1 MGGLMIAELAPAG
14 VSEVMPPPVH
24 FGGLFLERHGGLGN
38 RGGTYPFRNGVASK
52 AGRMIVAKL
61 ECGAFAPVTIRRR
74 DIAGGNGGNITPRP
88 ATPSPG
94 GEWGY

>member
-1 MGGLMIAELAPAG
+1 MAGAGGP
-14 VSEVMPPPVH
+14 
-24 FGGLFLERHGGLGN
+24 GN
-38 RGGTYPFRNGVASK
+38 RGSAYPLRGAMGSK
-52 AGRMIVAKL
+52 AGRITVAKS

-74 DIAGGNGGNITPRP
+74 DIAGGNITPRP